1 MATAYVD
8 LSALGGRNT
17 LTDQIAQATKVYLQ
31 TISGATDLQKEIRIK
46 SYILAKLFGRTYP
59 FVEGKILVVNWIDAN
74 FKSFKHQ
81 AYSMTLCTPLA

>member
-31 TISGATDLQKEIRIK
+31 TISGATNLQKGIRKK
-46 SYILAKLFGRTYP
+46 SYILSKSFGRICP
-59 FVEGKILVVNWIDAN
+59 ISEGYVLVVNWIDAN
-74 FKSFKHQ
+74 FKSFKRQ
-81 AYSMTLCTPLA
+81 VYSMTMCTSLV